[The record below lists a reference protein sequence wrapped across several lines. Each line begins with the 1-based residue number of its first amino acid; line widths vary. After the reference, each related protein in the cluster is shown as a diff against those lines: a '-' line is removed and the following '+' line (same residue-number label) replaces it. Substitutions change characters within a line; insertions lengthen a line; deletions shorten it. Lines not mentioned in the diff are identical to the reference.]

1 MKKLIKKL
9 LREGLLDEAA
19 ITSLAGIGF
28 FANESES
35 VLGLYKSEDM
45 KKGLE
50 NYDADEI
57 NEAVIGAVELRY
69 NESLQTYEINS
80 IYADKGYG
88 PLLYLIAMT
97 KSPEGLIPS
106 RTSQVSK
113 SAKSVWEQFYSG
125 KGQGSVTFEPIKA
138 GRHQEDYMNQKYF
151 IKNPID
157 LNKAESVTK
166 DILKNDKYGEKLSML
181 EEAIDGRLRQEMRDI
196 Y

>member
-1 MKKLIKKL
+1 MKSLKEFVL
-9 LREGLLDEAA
+9 LNEAA
-19 ITSLAGIGF
+19 ITNLNGIGF
-28 FANESES
+28 FENEYQT
-35 VLGLYKSEDM
+35 VLGIYNFDDIQT
-45 KKGLE
+45 GLD

-57 NEAVIGAVELRY
+57 NESVIGSVELRY
-69 NESLQTYEINS
+69 NESLETNEINS

-106 RTSQVSK
+106 RTDQVSK

-125 KGQGSVTFEPIKA
+125 KGKNLVRTEPIPA
-138 GRHQEDYMNQKYF
+138 GRHKEEFMNQKYF
-151 IKNPID
+151 ILKPIN
-157 LNKAESVTK
+157 LKKSESLTK
-166 DILKNDKYGEKLSML
+166 SILKDDKYGEKFSML